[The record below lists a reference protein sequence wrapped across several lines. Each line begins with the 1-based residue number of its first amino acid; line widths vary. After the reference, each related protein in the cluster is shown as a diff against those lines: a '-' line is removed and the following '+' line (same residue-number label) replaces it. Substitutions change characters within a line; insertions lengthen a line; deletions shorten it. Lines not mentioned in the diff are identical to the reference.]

1 MSFVSQDVCYQWL
14 KRLAKGKRRTGGLYL
29 FYRKTF
35 KLPHQLPSLLYCDG
49 WMCVGTMKS
58 YLNGW
63 RFHVCSRCRLP
74 CLLSWSCP
82 IPKMSGRT
90 RGWCWTWGYTFPATT
105 SKYIAM
111 GKLQMSICKVLSI
124 IKLSASPLQWSTTC
138 WKYAAFASP
147 VLSWPGPIVA
157 RFGARRWFKLLLC
170 LVPGGGEL
178 TEEPRWRR
186 SLEKVPPDPEM
197 SIH

>member
-1 MSFVSQDVCYQWL
+1 MSATSDLRGLLKVNAGREAYIYFIG
-14 KRLAKGKRRTGGLYL
+14 KRLNYPINSRLCSTVMGGCVLEPWSLIWMDGGFMFAVGADSRACCLDPVQCPRYQGEPEADAGPEGTL
-29 FYRKTF
+29 F
-35 KLPHQLPSLLYCDG
+35 LPLP
-49 WMCVGTMKS
+49 V
-58 YLNGW
+58 
-63 RFHVCSRCRLP
+63 V
-74 CLLSWSCP
+74 
-82 IPKMSGRT
+82 
-90 RGWCWTWGYTFPATT
+90 
-105 SKYIAM
+105 YIAM

-138 WKYAAFASP
+138 RKYAAFASP

-186 SLEKVPPDPEM
+186 SLEKVPPDPGM